1 MEAQDGPRRRTAPQL
16 VIFDCDG
23 VLVDSEPISNRVLAE
38 LLTAQGIPT
47 TLSQSRSAYQ
57 GLMLSEVLAGAE
69 ASLGRPLP
77 EDFLETYE
85 RERDAAFRRE
95 LRPVAGAA
103 DAVEQVTA
111 AGIPVCVAS
120 QGKLAKTRL
129 TLAVT
134 GLERLF
140 SEEARFS
147 AYSVARGK
155 PAPDLFLHAA
165 ATMGAAP
172 AGCVVVEDTPSGV
185 SAAVAAGMRALGLAA
200 DSDERGLR
208 EAGAEIILSLAELPG
223 RLALD

>member
-1 MEAQDGPRRRTAPQL
+1 MQDGGRSRAAPQL

-38 LLTAQGIPT
+38 LLSAEGIPT
-47 TLSQSRSAYQ
+47 TPAESRRAYQ
-57 GLMLSEVLAGAE
+57 GLMLSEVLAAAE
-69 ASLGRPLP
+69 ASLGRPLR
-77 EDFLETYE
+77 EGFLENYE

-103 DAVEQVTA
+103 QAVERITG
-111 AGIPVCVAS
+111 AGIAVCVAS

-129 TLAVT
+129 TLEVT
-134 GLERLF
+134 GLEGF
-140 SEEARFS
+140 FADDARFS
-147 AYSVARGK
+147 AYAVERGK

-165 ATMGAAP
+165 ATMGSPP

-200 DSDERGLR
+200 DSDERALS
-208 EAGAEIILSLAELPG
+208 EAGAETIPSLAELPG
-223 RLALD
+223 RLGLD